1 MTTSAPKRPLRIL
14 CFGDSLTEGY
24 SAMGWSMTPY
34 SRWMEEYL
42 NDKLDTEY
50 EIEVETDG
58 KSGDCVRTGFE
69 RRMKQHLFIDH
80 PGISETEA
88 VYDWVVFLGGT
99 NDMAYRHT
107 PTQIFNTIK
116 SLLATPLKH
125 NAKVLIMTVPEI
137 QSHIID
143 DERAELNTLI
153 KKWGRETQDVW
164 GFDLHAQMPY
174 HDITEEERR
183 GRWDDNLHFTPK
195 GYEMIGE
202 MVGARL
208 VGILSEEKKETGA

>member
-1 MTTSAPKRPLRIL
+1 MATPAPKKPLRIL

-42 NDKLDTEY
+42 NAKLGNEY
-50 EIEVETDG
+50 EIKVETDG

-69 RRMKQHLFIDH
+69 RRMQRHYP
-80 PGISETEA
+80 PGSSQTA
-88 VYDWVVFLGGT
+88 TPYDWVIFLGGT

-107 PTQIFNTIK
+107 PAQIFGTIK
-116 SLLATPLKH
+116 SILTPALKQD
-125 NAKVLIMTVPEI
+125 AKVLIMTVPEI

-153 KKWGRETQDVW
+153 KGWARETQSVW
-164 GFDLHAQMPY
+164 GLDLHARMPY
-174 HDITEEERR
+174 HDITEEERKQ
-183 GRWDDNLHFTPK
+183 RWDDNLHFTPE

-202 MVGARL
+202 IVGERL
-208 VGILSEEKKETGA
+208 VKILKDIEKEKNGE